1 MRRAQPVL
9 FNGHHGILLW
19 VPPDISGR
27 ENTEM
32 TKISELP
39 VVLEAVKKAAAAP
52 AIPAGADPAVMADIT
67 SARGAH
73 ARSKTGA
80 AEAAALAY
88 LVWRKVE
95 APYAH
100 AEDKKWFAEAVEK
113 RNGEIKTF
121 NTGVNKLQS
130 RATKFKDKALDAD
143 DLANQTSTDP
153 VKAAEIKAEQ
163 DKLRE
168 HAKLKPKEWSKL
180 RKVRIAAR
188 AGASD
193 FTMLVKF
200 VFGFE
205 HVSDASMT
213 SRYCTALAW
222 LNSKFGGLSVNGKE
236 SLVEAIQA
244 AGGIDMVVAEQRGN
258 VEGKEQAETDRKAIS
273 DAVVKRAK
281 EAFDHAPALGSI
293 TMDVK
298 NAEKDVVLLLCRHK
312 GGTVE
317 VVAQMPVAKDK
328 VDKELEKFDDPVL
341 LPTKNEPEFVSRVLA
356 LGGLIPEGKAPEV
369 YVDGEFTGHADV
381 EARTLFAVPN
391 AKADIELMMSSLCA
405 DVSVVVKARPNPEV
419 VELGQLSV
427 PAAMD
432 WKSRRALEKSI
443 KSRAQRR
450 LISIAAIEDDGGE
463 MALSWSV
470 ENEALCGVKSPNAV
484 KLHAWRDMSEDTKM
498 PLDIDGFKAR
508 FTLTVKATDLGVF
521 YEAAMRKWETSANG
535 KKNETPMVLTFKA
548 GAIVYSFGKEPEV
561 TLPCTGKVASPV
573 TLKFSARALCDLFEK
588 LVAQHGDTYSFS
600 ADEGGM
606 LAISWTDKLGS
617 YEVYQYAQSEKG
629 AALSKRLK
637 KFYFEAEEQNEAQAA

>member
-1 MRRAQPVL
+1 MFTPPSVV
-9 FNGHHGILLW
+9 FNGHHGTLLW

-27 ENTEM
+27 ENTKM

-39 VVLEAVKKAAAAP
+39 IVLEAAKKAAAAP
-52 AIPAGADPAVMADIT
+52 AIPAGVDTAVMTDIT
-67 SARGAH
+67 AARGAH

-95 APYAH
+95 APYAR
-100 AEDKKWFAEAVEK
+100 AEDKEWFVKAVEK
-113 RNGEIKTF
+113 RNEDIKAF
-121 NTGVNKLQS
+121 NAAVNKLQT
-130 RATKFKDKALDAD
+130 RAKGYMDKTLGAD
-143 DLANQTSTDP
+143 DIANQSSTDP
-153 VKAAEIKAEQ
+153 VKAAEIKVEQ
-163 DKLRE
+163 DKLDQLST
-168 HAKLKPKEWSKL
+168 LKPNEWSKL

-213 SRYCTALAW
+213 SRYSTVLTW
-222 LNSKFGGLSVNGKE
+222 LDAKFGKQSVNGKE
-236 SLVEAIQA
+236 PLVDAIQT

-258 VEGKEQAETDRKAIS
+258 VEGKEQAEADRKAIAAS
-273 DAVVKRAK
+273 VVQQTTDAFKA
-281 EAFDHAPALGSI
+281 APSLGTI
-293 TMDVK
+293 TMNVK
-298 NAEKDVVLLLCRHK
+298 NAEKGVVLLLCRDK

-317 VVAQMPVAKDK
+317 VVGQMPVASGKI
-328 VDKELEKFDDPVL
+328 DKELEKFDDPVL
-341 LPTKNEPEFVSRVLA
+341 LPTKNEPEFVARVLA
-356 LGGLIPEGKAPEV
+356 MGDLIPEGKAPEV

-391 AKADIELMMSSLCA
+391 SKAGIELMMSTLCA
-405 DVSVVVKARPNPEV
+405 DVSVVVKARPNRAAV
-419 VELGQLSV
+419 KLGQLSV

-432 WKSRRALEKSI
+432 WKARRTLEKST

-450 LISIAAIEDDGGE
+450 LINIASIEDDGGD
-463 MALSWSV
+463 MALGWSV
-470 ENEALCGVKSPNAV
+470 VNEALREASSPNAV

-508 FTLTVKATDLGVF
+508 FTLTVKATDVEAF
-521 YEAAMRKWETSANG
+521 HDAAMRKWQASENG
-535 KKNETPMVLTFKA
+535 KKSETPMVLTFKA
-548 GAIVYSFGKEPEV
+548 GAIIHSFGKEPDV

-573 TLKFSARALCDLFEK
+573 TLKFSARALSDLFEK
-588 LVAQHGDTYSFS
+588 IVAQHGETYSFS

-629 AALSKRLK
+629 AAISKRLK
-637 KFYFEAEEQNEAQAA
+637 KFYFEAEEQDEAQVA